1 MMSVA
6 PVASAGEAAGYYSN
20 SDNYYFLG
28 SLQSLWMGEGAK
40 ELGLEGN
47 VRGDDLTAVLEGRLP
62 DGSRLG
68 KEVNGQHVHR
78 PGHDLTF
85 SAPKSV
91 SILALIGNDKEM
103 VEAHN
108 HAVRV
113 AAGYV
118 EKLISARDTKDG
130 VTSIV
135 HTGKMVAAA
144 YTHDTRHD
152 A

>member
-68 KEVNGQHVHR
+68 R
-78 PGHDLTF
+78 RLTD
-85 SAPKSV
+85 STSTAPV
-91 SILALIGNDKEM
+91 M
-103 VEAHN
+103 
-108 HAVRV
+108 
-113 AAGYV
+113 
-118 EKLISARDTKDG
+118 T
-130 VTSIV
+130 
-135 HTGKMVAAA
+135 
-144 YTHDTRHD
+144 
-152 A
+152 

>member
-103 VEAHN
+103 VEAHTGGRSSGDDG
-108 HAVRV
+108 ACSY
-113 AAGYV
+113 APGG
-118 EKLISARDTKDG
+118 ERDERRRCPGADHQ
-130 VTSIV
+130 IL
-135 HTGKMVAAA
+135 
-144 YTHDTRHD
+144 YR
-152 A
+152 

>member
-40 ELGLEGN
+40 ALGLEGN

-78 PGHDLTF
+78 PGPDLF
-85 SAPKSV
+85 RPQ
-91 SILALIGNDKEM
+91 E
-103 VEAHN
+103 
-108 HAVRV
+108 RV
-113 AAGYV
+113 HSG
-118 EKLISARDTKDG
+118 
-130 VTSIV
+130 
-135 HTGKMVAAA
+135 
-144 YTHDTRHD
+144 THRQR
-152 A
+152 